1 MLIEPGNL
9 MDQKARIFVIGVGGG
24 GGNALNRMIEEGMTN
39 VDFVAM
45 NTDAQDLEYNNSQTK
60 LQIGKELTKGLGA
73 GANSDI
79 GKQAVE
85 ENKEIIAKTLKNAHM
100 VFITAG
106 MGGGTGTGA
115 APAIARI
122 SKELGILTVGV
133 VTKPFKFEG
142 PMRKNRAEEGV
153 SELKKNCDTVLVIP
167 NETLLEITDQKTT
180 VTDTFK
186 IADTVLL
193 QATKG
198 ISDLIN
204 VPGLINLDFADV
216 SRVMQN
222 GGDAIMGTG
231 MARGE
236 ERAIL
241 AANQA
246 INSPLLQNKSIK
258 GARGVLINITSSDD
272 LGIHEL
278 EQASDIIYK
287 AAGYD
292 SDEHID
298 QDHGEI
304 IHGFTVDNSLKD
316 EVRVTV
322 IATGLDKESDT
333 ESDTES
339 EDDSNI
345 ISENISRYTIPDHRY
360 NNPQTSINIINNNE
374 DLKGQGKEQDK
385 IDETTNDINLESKED
400 ESIPVFGN
408 DDLDIPA
415 YLRNRNLD

>member
-333 ESDTES
+333 ES

-374 DLKGQGKEQDK
+374 DLEGPGKEQDK

>member
-9 MDQKARIFVIGVGGG
+9 MDQKARIVVVGVGGG
-24 GGNALNRMIEEGMTN
+24 GGNALNRMIEEGMNN
-39 VDFVAM
+39 VDFIAI

-60 LQIGKELTKGLGA
+60 LQIGKELTQGLGA

-79 GKQAVE
+79 GEKAVE
-85 ENKEIIAKTLKNAHM
+85 ENKELIIKTLSTANM

-115 APAIARI
+115 APAIAAI

-133 VTKPFKFEG
+133 VTQPFMFEG
-142 PMRKNRAEEGV
+142 PMRKKRADKGIK
-153 SELKKNCDTVLVIP
+153 ELKKNCDTLLVIP
-167 NETLLEITDQKTT
+167 NETLLEITDLKAT
-180 VTDTFK
+180 VKESFK

-216 SRVMQN
+216 SRVMQD
-222 GGDAIMGTG
+222 GGEAIMGSG
-231 MARGE
+231 IARGE

-241 AANQA
+241 AAQEA

-258 GARGVLINITSSDD
+258 GARGVLINITSSED

-278 EQASDIIYK
+278 NQASDLIYK

-292 SDEHID
+292 SDNDYD
-298 QDHGEI
+298 QEHGEI
-304 IHGFTVDNSLKD
+304 IHGFTVDNSLND

-322 IATGLDKESDT
+322 IATGLDQPKEEQSQ
-333 ESDTES
+333 
-339 EDDSNI
+339 NVK
-345 ISENISRYTIPDHRY
+345 ENQTQERRYQIPDHDY
-360 NNPQTSINIINNNE
+360 NNPQTSIDILNSNKSESIIE
-374 DLKGQGKEQDK
+374 
-385 IDETTNDINLESKED
+385 NDSPAEHSSKERSTVENPED
-400 ESIPVFGN
+400 IQVFG
-408 DDLDIPA
+408 DDLDVPT
-415 YLRNRNLD
+415 YLRNRLGD

>member
-9 MDQKARIFVIGVGGG
+9 MDQKARIVVVGVGGG
-24 GGNALNRMIEEGMTN
+24 GGNALNRMIEEGMNN
-39 VDFVAM
+39 VDFIAI

-60 LQIGKELTKGLGA
+60 LQIGKELTQGLGA

-79 GKQAVE
+79 GEKAVE
-85 ENKEIIAKTLKNAHM
+85 ENKEIIIKTISNANM

-115 APAIARI
+115 APAIAAI

-133 VTKPFKFEG
+133 VTQPFMFEG
-142 PMRKNRAEEGV
+142 PMRKRRADKGIV
-153 SELKKNCDTVLVIP
+153 ELKKNCDTLLVIP
-167 NETLLEITDQKTT
+167 NETLLEITDLKAT
-180 VTDTFK
+180 VKESFK
-186 IADTVLL
+186 IADSVLL

-216 SRVMQN
+216 SRVMQD
-222 GGDAIMGTG
+222 GGEAIMGSG
-231 MARGE
+231 KARGE

-241 AANQA
+241 AAQEA

-258 GARGVLINITSSDD
+258 GARGVLINITSSED

-278 EQASDIIYK
+278 NQASDLIYK

-292 SDEHID
+292 SNNDYD
-298 QDHGEI
+298 QEHGEI
-304 IHGFTVDNSLKD
+304 IHGFTVDNSLND

-322 IATGLDKESDT
+322 IATGLDNPEKNA
-333 ESDTES
+333 S
-339 EDDSNI
+339 EEVEMKAQ
-345 ISENISRYTIPDHRY
+345 ENRYRIPDHTY
-360 NNPQTSINIINNNE
+360 NNPQTSIDILNNNIKEDARVSESIDVEEDETTSNNE
-374 DLKGQGKEQDK
+374 D
-385 IDETTNDINLESKED
+385 
-400 ESIPVFGN
+400 IPVFG
-408 DDLDIPA
+408 DELEVPT
-415 YLRNRNLD
+415 YLRNRGNE

>member
-9 MDQKARIFVIGVGGG
+9 MDQKARIVVVGVGGG
-24 GGNALNRMIEEGMTN
+24 GGNALNRMIEEGMNN
-39 VDFVAM
+39 VDFIAI

-60 LQIGKELTKGLGA
+60 LQIGKELTQGLGA

-79 GKQAVE
+79 GEKAVE
-85 ENKEIIAKTLKNAHM
+85 ENKEVIIKTLSTANM

-115 APAIARI
+115 APAIAAI

-133 VTKPFKFEG
+133 VTQPFMFEG
-142 PMRKNRAEEGV
+142 PMRKKRADKGIK
-153 SELKKNCDTVLVIP
+153 ELKKNCDTLLVIP
-167 NETLLEITDQKTT
+167 NETLLEITDLKAT
-180 VTDTFK
+180 VKESFK

-216 SRVMQN
+216 SRVMQD
-222 GGDAIMGTG
+222 GGEAIMGSG
-231 MARGE
+231 IARGE

-241 AANQA
+241 AAQEA

-258 GARGVLINITSSDD
+258 GARGVLINITSSED

-278 EQASDIIYK
+278 NQASDLIYK

-292 SDEHID
+292 SDNDYD
-298 QDHGEI
+298 QEHGEI
-304 IHGFTVDNSLKD
+304 IHGFTVDNSLND

-322 IATGLDKESDT
+322 IATGLDQPEEQQPQNVQEIQKQER
-333 ESDTES
+333 
-339 EDDSNI
+339 
-345 ISENISRYTIPDHRY
+345 RYQIPDHDY
-360 NNPQTSINIINNNE
+360 NNPQTSIDILNSNRSESVIEN
-374 DLKGQGKEQDK
+374 DK
-385 IDETTNDINLESKED
+385 SAESIDEQISTVENSEE
-400 ESIPVFGN
+400 IPVFG
-408 DDLDIPA
+408 DDLDVPT
-415 YLRNRNLD
+415 YLRNRLGD